1 MRVSLSFSYQT
12 HDPRGGIVIFW
23 GTTMATATETPR
35 QEFTFQA
42 EIKQLLHLLSHSLY
56 QSREIAIRELI
67 SNASDALDKMR
78 YVALT
83 DEAQRESGPLEIVIE
98 PNESEQRL
106 IIRDNGVGMTHD
118 ELVTNLGTI
127 AHSGSGEFLK
137 TLSGEAKAKADL
149 SLIGQ
154 FGVGFYSAF
163 MIADRVQVRTR
174 SYREET
180 GWQWESEGTGSFSV
194 SAADSPLPRGTEI
207 ILHLKED
214 AKDFASPGRIKDI
227 VRRYS
232 SFVPYPIRL
241 GSGEVIND
249 QKPIW
254 VEPRN
259 QVTEEQY
266 TRFYQ
271 HLTHHTEETPL
282 WHLHMAVD
290 SPMQFR
296 AILYCPPTNLERY
309 GFARLEHG
317 VNLCAKRVLVQ
328 SDCRELLPEY
338 LRFLRGLVDSE
349 DLPLNVS
356 RETLQDNTVIRR
368 IRTSLLKGVFDRLE
382 KLATDKPDDYKKFFN
397 QFGLMLKEGTIVDP
411 ANRERTAKLLRFT
424 SSFADDADAKV
435 SLDDYVGRMPEGQK
449 RIYYLGGPDLATIKK
464 NPNLEIFKRRNLEV
478 LYLHEPI
485 DEFVMNALGAYQE
498 KILTSIDSDDLELPE
513 SAKEAETIKTA
524 DEAESKGAE
533 SGFSRVLDL
542 FRDALGQRVR
552 EVRESNRLTDSPCCL
567 VSAEGGMSTQMQRLM
582 KMANKDFHESAR
594 ILEINP
600 RAALIRRLCRLTA
613 NPQHEAFIKQCGLQ
627 LWSNALILEGVTPE
641 AEDLVA
647 RMQSFMDEAAEKRS
661 PLILA

>member
-1 MRVSLSFSYQT
+1 MAGLS
-12 HDPRGGIVIFW
+12 
-23 GTTMATATETPR
+23 TMATATDR

-42 EIKQLLHLLSHSLY
+42 EIKQLLYLLSHSLY

-83 DEAQRESGPLEIVIE
+83 DESRRDASPLEIVIE
-98 PNESEQRL
+98 PDEAARRL
-106 IIRDNGVGMTHD
+106 VMRDSGIGMTHD

-137 TLSGEAKAKADL
+137 GLSGETRAKADL

-163 MIADRVQVRTR
+163 MIAEKVEVRTR
-174 SYREET
+174 SYQEEL
-180 GWQWESEGTGSFSV
+180 GWKWESEGTGSFSV
-194 SAADSPLPRGTEI
+194 TPAEAPLPRGTEI

-214 AKDFASPGRIKDI
+214 AKEFATPFRIKEI
-227 VRRYS
+227 IRRYS

-241 GSGEVIND
+241 ASGEVLND

-254 VEPRN
+254 VEPKS
-259 QVTEEQY
+259 QVTDEQY

-271 HLTHHTEETPL
+271 HLTHHTEETPF
-282 WHLHMAVD
+282 WHLHLAVD
-290 SPMQFR
+290 SPIQFR
-296 AILYCPPTNLERY
+296 AVLYCPPMNLERF

-328 SDCRELLPEY
+328 SDCRDLLPEY

-368 IRTSLLKGVFDRLE
+368 IRTSLVKGVFDKLDQLAAE
-382 KLATDKPDDYKKFFN
+382 KPEEFKKFTN
-397 QFGLMLKEGTIVDP
+397 QFGIMLKEGAIVDP
-411 ANRERTAKLLRFT
+411 ANRERLARLIRFG
-424 SSFADDADAKV
+424 SSCSDDPEARV
-435 SLDDYVGRMPEGQK
+435 SLDEYVARMPEGQK
-449 RIYYLGGPDLATIKK
+449 RIYYLGGPDLASIKK
-464 NPNLEIFKRRNLEV
+464 SPNLEIFRRRGLEV
-478 LYLHEPI
+478 LFLIEPI
-485 DEFVMNALGAYQE
+485 DEFVMNALGTYGG
-498 KILTSIDSDDLELPE
+498 KPLTSIDADDLDLPE
-513 SAKEAETIKTA
+513 TAADRDKEGVKTA
-524 DEAESKGAE
+524 EEASKGAE

-542 FRDALGQRVR
+542 FREAVGKRVK
-552 EVRESNRLTDSPCCL
+552 EVRESKRLTDSPCCL
-567 VSAEGGMSTQMQRLM
+567 VNADGGFSTQMQRLM
-582 KMANKDFHESAR
+582 RMSNKDFPETAR

-600 RAALIRRLCRLTA
+600 NATLIRRLCRLSA
-613 NPQHEAFIKQCGLQ
+613 NPEHDAFIKQCGLQ
-627 LWSNALILEGVTPE
+627 LWSNALILEGITPD
-641 AEDLVA
+641 AEDLVS
-647 RMQSFMDEAAEKRS
+647 RIQGFMDEAAEKRS